1 MAMAQTRRR
10 FLAGASLA
18 GGPLLV
24 RAQTAF
30 NANDALETTSVRI
43 VNDGSVCIA
52 PLFAA
57 EELLQAEGFT
67 NVRYVKAIA
76 ERQHEAVI
84 RGELDFCVTFLS
96 GILAVDS
103 GAPIVVLGGVHA
115 GCFELFARG
124 NIGTVGELKGKSVG
138 LQACPPDL
146 LTLMALQLGLDP
158 ARDIEW
164 VTATDP
170 RMKPLELFA
179 DGKIDAFLGFPPEP
193 QELRARQIGHV
204 IVNSAID
211 RPWSQYFC
219 CMLIG
224 HRDYVRQYPVATKR
238 VLRAILKAADLCA
251 ANPAGVARRLVD
263 RGFTPR
269 YDFALQTLDDVPY
282 KNWRD
287 YDAEDTLRFYALR
300 MHEAGLIKSTPQK
313 IIARGTDWRFLDE
326 VKRELKA

>member
-30 NANDALETTSVRI
+30 SANDALETTSVRI

-179 DGKIDAFLGFPPEP
+179 GGKIDAFLGFPPEP

-251 ANPAGVARRLVD
+251 ANPVRVARRLVD

>member
-1 MAMAQTRRR
+1 MVMAQTRRR

-179 DGKIDAFLGFPPEP
+179 GGKIDAFLGFPPEP